1 MLRSDLA
8 ESIRICKKNGALF
21 VRFFHVSSPLLDLKV
36 SSKSSPIFSYED
48 FNPSLTPHTS
58 VLTRSSSRKSTAVM
72 DSGGLWPSSPR

>member
-36 SSKSSPIFSYED
+36 SSKSSPHARWF
-48 FNPSLTPHTS
+48 L
-58 VLTRSSSRKSTAVM
+58 SSWSFPLPQTTHKLSFT
-72 DSGGLWPSSPR
+72 